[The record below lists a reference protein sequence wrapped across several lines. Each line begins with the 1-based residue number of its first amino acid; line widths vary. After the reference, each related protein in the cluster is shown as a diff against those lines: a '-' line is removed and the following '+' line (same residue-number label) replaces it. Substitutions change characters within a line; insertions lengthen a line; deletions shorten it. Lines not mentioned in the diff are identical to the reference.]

1 MIQAT
6 LAEQAYWELRR
17 RIVSGEFSPGRRL
30 LPRELAAMLDIS
42 QTPVKEALLLL
53 ERDGLVECPSR
64 RGAAVRRFT
73 AQEIQ
78 EIYRAR
84 TLLECAAVEA
94 GLREARAGGALLSS
108 LGETLRME
116 AHQVEAGADGAEL
129 LRLDCDFHEAL
140 LSLAASTWVGQWH
153 RTLLHQTQTACAIS
167 NAKMDPVR
175 SGRDHAA
182 ILNAL
187 RARDAKTATEVLR
200 RHLAADCGTLL
211 PAVGT

>member
-84 TLLECAAVEA
+84 ALLECAAVEA

-153 RTLLHQTQTACAIS
+153 RTLLHQTQTACALAGARPE
-167 NAKMDPVR
+167 AKRMTR
-175 SGRDHAA
+175 EHAA
-182 ILNAL
+182 ILDALHEGDADAACAVL
-187 RARDAKTATEVLR
+187 RA
-200 RHLAADCGTLL
+200 HLAADCAALL
-211 PAVGT
+211 PELSG